1 MTDGRDD
8 VPGESGG
15 PGHRQD
21 EDALWREIVDNYGDE
36 PSVEDLATPAP
47 QAPVPDPA
55 PERLQHEDEE
65 EGYHPPPP
73 PPVPRPVGLRLLAWV
88 GLFGVPVLVLVLL
101 LTGVSLPSWGGVL
114 CLAWFVGSF
123 VYLVATMNRGGGH
136 GDDWDDGA
144 RI

>member
-1 MTDGRDD
+1 MTDRDD
-8 VPGESGG
+8 VPGEPGG
-15 PGHRQD
+15 QPGHRQD
-21 EDALWREIVDNYGDE
+21 EDALWRSIVDNYGDE
-36 PSVEDLATPAP
+36 PKVEDFDAPAP
-47 QAPVPDPA
+47 HDPEPVTEPTWFQPA
-55 PERLQHEDEE
+55 DEDE
-65 EGYHPPPP
+65 GYQPPPP
-73 PPVPRPVGLRLLAWV
+73 PPVPRPAGLRALAWA

-123 VYLVATMNRGGGH
+123 VYLVATMHKG